1 MENLQLTKTS
11 YMEKFETASRA
22 NEAMVISCTS
32 MEKKVNKMEEK
43 LRRNQDDII
52 STEKKFSKLQQQS
65 NGTDLEI
72 FEQKVQALNTLG
84 MLKED
89 TRNVSEQVKKDM
101 KIVLFE
107 QLCKLKTLQQQNA
120 KLDSGL
126 MEVKKTFDELES
138 IKSKLCS
145 RRTKTSRTNTG
156 G

>member
-1 MENLQLTKTS
+1 MEENLG
-11 YMEKFETASRA
+11 
-22 NEAMVISCTS
+22 
-32 MEKKVNKMEEK
+32 
-43 LRRNQDDII
+43 RNQDDII

-84 MLKED
+84 MLRED

-107 QLCKLKTLQQQNA
+107 QLCKLKTLQKQNA

-126 MEVKKTFDELES
+126 MEVKKKFDGLENQ
-138 IKSKLCS
+138 IQALQQKNEDVQNKYWWVMKKSWKKRRGLCRGSS
-145 RRTKTSRTNTG
+145 RRSL
-156 G
+156 